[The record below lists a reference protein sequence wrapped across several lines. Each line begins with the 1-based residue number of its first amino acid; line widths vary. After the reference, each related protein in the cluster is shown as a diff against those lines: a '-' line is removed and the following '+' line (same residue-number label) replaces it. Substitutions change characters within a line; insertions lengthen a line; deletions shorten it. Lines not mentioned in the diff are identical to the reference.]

1 MKNKIHSTNPN
12 DAVRLF
18 LKLKN
23 FLETKLYFKTK
34 SSQDGLGNQTI
45 RKKLNEPVT
54 KV

>member
-18 LKLKN
+18 SKLKN

-34 SSQDGLGNQTI
+34 SESGWIGKSNN
-45 RKKLNEPVT
+45 KLNEPVT